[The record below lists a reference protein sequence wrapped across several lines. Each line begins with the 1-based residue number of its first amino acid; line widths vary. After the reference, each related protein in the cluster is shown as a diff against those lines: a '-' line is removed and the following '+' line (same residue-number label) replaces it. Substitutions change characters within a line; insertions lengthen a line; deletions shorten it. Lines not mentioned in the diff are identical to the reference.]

1 MRSTRWGTTELQVVS
16 THTSTDENSRS
27 VRVTQHQPQARKRRK
42 IKVPDSPNSRRG
54 PPSDKTIGPK
64 TTGHAPL
71 ERARLDLSA
80 VTCCVAESISDQAN
94 PWPPPTFFLEGE
106 GLLRR
111 SPILTGFAASGDA
124 SVLPTRQSFGG
135 KRFSR
140 DNRGQ
145 RTRWEGIKTFDSS
158 TSSP

>member
-1 MRSTRWGTTELQVVS
+1 M
-16 THTSTDENSRS
+16 
-27 VRVTQHQPQARKRRK
+27 
-42 IKVPDSPNSRRG
+42 
-54 PPSDKTIGPK
+54 
-64 TTGHAPL
+64 

-80 VTCCVAESISDQAN
+80 VTCFVVESLSDRAN
-94 PWPPPTFFLEGE
+94 PRPPLTFILEGE

-111 SPILTGFAASGDA
+111 SPILTGFAASDDA
-124 SVLPTRQSFGG
+124 SVLPSRQSFGG

-145 RTRWEGIKTFDSS
+145 RTRWDGIKKFDSS